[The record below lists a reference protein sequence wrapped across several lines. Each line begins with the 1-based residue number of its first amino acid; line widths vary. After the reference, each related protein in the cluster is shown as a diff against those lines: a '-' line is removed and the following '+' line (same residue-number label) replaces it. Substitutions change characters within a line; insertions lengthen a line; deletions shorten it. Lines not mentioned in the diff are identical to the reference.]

1 MVLQQ
6 YLQRIPE
13 QKVKQ
18 IMKALDKHEED
29 WNALQKEL
37 HENKTIE
44 KLCKASNQS
53 IYTTKLLQ
61 QCNIV
66 RFSDKCKVI
75 YNAGFFKINKV
86 TYEKRLSNFFILLQV
101 FSHHGDVTLPMN
113 TDALTV
119 LQRRIISDTPC
130 MSQW

>member
-1 MVLQQ
+1 MQQ

-18 IMKALDKHEED
+18 IMKVLDKHEED
-29 WNALQKEL
+29 WNASQKEL

-44 KLCKASNQS
+44 KLRKASNQS

-75 YNAGFFKINKV
+75 IMPAFS
-86 TYEKRLSNFFILLQV
+86 RL
-101 FSHHGDVTLPMN
+101 TK
-113 TDALTV
+113 
-119 LQRRIISDTPC
+119 
-130 MSQW
+130 